1 VNPYLTGAV
10 LVIISAVAFGA
21 MPIFARFA
29 YASGVDPATLLF
41 IRFTGAGLVLLVLTR
56 LRRQPLPRGRL
67 LWVIIIMGSVGYF
80 GQALSYFTA
89 LTLIPAGLVALL
101 LYLYPALVAFLAA
114 VLFKE
119 RLTIVKAG
127 ALVLALAGAGL
138 VIAPQGGMV
147 SSGQVQP
154 LGILLGVL
162 AAVIYSGYLLIGS
175 RVVKHA
181 APAPVSLLI
190 MFSAAVSFAVLLAVR
205 RLTTGEGLHLPQTAG
220 GWWAVAGLTLI
231 ATVLAMVTLLAGIA
245 RIGPTSASLLSTLE
259 PAVTVVLAVLLLG
272 EALSPL
278 QAAGGA
284 LILSAVFVLT
294 GGEKKSLARKA
305 AGPAG

>member
-10 LVIISAVAFGA
+10 LVLISAAAFGA

-29 YASGVDPATLLF
+29 YTSGVDPATLLF
-41 IRFTGAGLVLLVLTR
+41 IRFTGAGLVLLALTR
-56 LRRQPLPRGRL
+56 LRRQPLPRGRV
-67 LWVIIIMGSVGYF
+67 LWAIILMGSVGYF

-101 LYLYPALVAFLAA
+101 LYLYPALVAFVAA
-114 VLFKE
+114 LMFKE
-119 RLTIVKAG
+119 RLTAPKAG
-127 ALVLALAGAGL
+127 ALVLALAGAAL

-154 LGILLGVL
+154 LGIVLGLL
-162 AAVIYSGYLLIGS
+162 AAVIYSGYILVGS
-175 RVVKHA
+175 RIIKHA
-181 APAPVSLLI
+181 APAPVSMVI
-190 MFSAAVSFAVLLAVR
+190 MFSAAVSFAGLLAVR
-205 RLTTGEGLHLPQTAG
+205 RLTTGEGLHLPQTSG

-231 ATVLAMVTLLAGIA
+231 ATVLAMVTFLAGIE
-245 RIGPTSASLLSTLE
+245 RIGPTSGALLSTLE

-272 EALSPL
+272 EGLSPL
-278 QAAGGA
+278 QAAGGT

-294 GGEKKSLARKA
+294 GGEKKRGSLKVER
-305 AGPAG
+305 PAG

>member
-1 VNPYLTGAV
+1 MNPYLTGAV
-10 LVIISAVAFGA
+10 LVITSAVAFGA

-29 YASGVDPATLLF
+29 YAAGVDPATLLF
-41 IRFTGAGLVLLVLTR
+41 IRFTGAGLVLLALTR
-56 LRRQPLPRGRL
+56 LRRQPLPRGRV
-67 LWVIIIMGSVGYF
+67 LWAIILMGSVGYF

-114 VLFKE
+114 LMFKE
-119 RLTIVKAG
+119 RLTAPKAG
-127 ALVLALAGAGL
+127 ALVLALAGAAL

-154 LGILLGVL
+154 MGIFLGLL
-162 AAVIYSGYLLIGS
+162 AAVIYSGYILVGS
-175 RVVKHA
+175 RILKHA
-181 APAPVSLLI
+181 APVPISMVI
-190 MFSAAVSFAVLLAVR
+190 MFSAAVSFAGLLAVR

-231 ATVLAMVTLLAGIA
+231 ATVLAMVTFLAGIE
-245 RIGPTSASLLSTLE
+245 RIGPTSGALLSTLE

-272 EALSPL
+272 EGLSPL
-278 QAAGGA
+278 QAAGGT

-294 GGEKKSLARKA
+294 GGEKKRASLKVER
-305 AGPAG
+305 PAG